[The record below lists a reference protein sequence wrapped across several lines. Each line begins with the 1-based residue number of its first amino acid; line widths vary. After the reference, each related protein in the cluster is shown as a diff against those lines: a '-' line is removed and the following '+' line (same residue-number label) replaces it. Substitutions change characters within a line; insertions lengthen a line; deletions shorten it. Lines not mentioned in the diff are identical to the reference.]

1 MESTTPLP
9 RKYFVVVTHSPAL
22 QLELEALLS
31 SERYN
36 SFGTSQAK
44 MFVEGVA
51 LPSSAPKL
59 MEFISPHLD
68 RIVPPV
74 IRHDTQRILSTFE
87 SEWRAAQSDTRLNN
101 TSSKA
106 DEDRNDTRDSI
117 SNVTAKPHYPFTE
130 AWRLSNVNGALIKDD
145 VEIVLTGLEATLV
158 KKMLHND
165 DRVVSKDDLIRS
177 IGREPEHY
185 RGLEMCLSRL
195 QEKFKN
201 ASNGERLFRA
211 VRNRGYCLIQKI
223 VRGKSLT

>member
-1 MESTTPLP
+1 MESSTNLS
-9 RKYFVVVTHSPAL
+9 RKYFVVVTHSPTL

-31 SERYN
+31 SKRYN

-44 MFVEGVA
+44 MFVEG
-51 LPSSAPKL
+51 LTPPTSPPKL
-59 MEFISPHLD
+59 MEFIYPHVERML
-68 RIVPPV
+68 PPV
-74 IRHDTQRILSTFE
+74 IQHDTQRILSSFKT
-87 SEWRAAQSDTRLNN
+87 EWQAAHSDIQRNN
-101 TSSKA
+101 VISIK
-106 DEDRNDTRDSI
+106 DEAREDTRDCV
-117 SNVTAKPHYPFTE
+117 SNLADPRKAFSET
-130 AWRLSNVNGALIKDD
+130 WRLSNGSGALIKDD
-145 VEIVLTGLEATLV
+145 IEIVLTGLEATLL
-158 KKMLHND
+158 KKMLHHD

-223 VRGKSLT
+223 IRGKSLT

>member
-1 MESTTPLP
+1 MESSTNLP

-31 SERYN
+31 SRRYN

-44 MFVEGVA
+44 MFVEGVTP
-51 LPSSAPKL
+51 PSSAPKL
-59 MEFISPHLD
+59 MEFIYPHVE
-68 RIVPPV
+68 RMVSPV
-74 IRHDTQRILSTFE
+74 IKHDTQRILSTFNTD
-87 SEWRAAQSDTRLNN
+87 WQAAQSSTQRNN
-101 TSSKA
+101 IPSIT
-106 DEDRNDTRDSI
+106 DETQDDNRDE
-117 SNVTAKPHYPFTE
+117 T
-130 AWRLSNVNGALIKDD
+130 WRLSNGCGALIKDD
-145 VEIVLTGLEATLV
+145 IEIVLTGLEATLL
-158 KKMLHND
+158 KKMLHHD

>member
-1 MESTTPLP
+1 MESSTNLP

-31 SERYN
+31 SKRYN

-44 MFVEGVA
+44 MFVEGVTP
-51 LPSSAPKL
+51 PSSAPKL
-59 MEFISPHLD
+59 MEFIYPHVE
-68 RIVPPV
+68 RMVSPV
-74 IRHDTQRILSTFE
+74 IKHDTQRILSTFN
-87 SEWRAAQSDTRLNN
+87 SQWQAVQPTTQRINI
-101 TSSKA
+101 TSIAEQAKDDAPDRSA
-106 DEDRNDTRDSI
+106 D
-117 SNVTAKPHYPFTE
+117 E
-130 AWRLSNVNGALIKDD
+130 AWRLSNGNGALIKDD
-145 VEIVLTGLEATLV
+145 IEIVLTGLEATLL
-158 KKMLHND
+158 KKMLHHD

>member
-1 MESTTPLP
+1 MESSTNLP

-31 SERYN
+31 SKRYN
-36 SFGTSQAK
+36 AFGTSQAK
-44 MFVEGVA
+44 MFVEGVTP
-51 LPSSAPKL
+51 PSSAPKL
-59 MEFISPHLD
+59 MEFIYPHVE
-68 RIVPPV
+68 RMVSPV
-74 IRHDTQRILSTFE
+74 IKHDTQRILSTFK
-87 SEWRAAQSDTRLNN
+87 SEWQAAQSATQRNN
-101 TSSKA
+101 IASITVEAK
-106 DEDRNDTRDSI
+106 DDTRDRLAHSAAE
-117 SNVTAKPHYPFTE
+117 T
-130 AWRLSNVNGALIKDD
+130 WRLSNGNGALIKDD
-145 VEIVLTGLEATLV
+145 IEIVLTGLEATLL
-158 KKMLHND
+158 KKMLHHD

-223 VRGKSLT
+223 VRGKSLI